1 MFYNNLRHREKK
13 ITTLETFFLVGP
25 HADLSTGCEQSKYY
39 EPVWAQKAEN
49 HYSSS
54 PFPRPVLTRYVS
66 FMKLPVCQPCAAPV
80 SPPPLPAELSWSQM
94 KLRKWNQPFGVEEL
108 ERR

>member
-1 MFYNNLRHREKK
+1 MLN
-13 ITTLETFFLVGP
+13 
-25 HADLSTGCEQSKYY
+25 LSTGCEQSKYY

-66 FMKLPVCQPCAAPV
+66 FMKLPDCQPCAAPV
-80 SPPPLPAELSWSQM
+80 KKSTILSAPPLPAELSWSQM
-94 KLRKWNQPFGVEEL
+94 KPRKWNQPFGVEEL
-108 ERR
+108 ERI